1 MGSWGAEPGAG
12 HPVGRLCTPPSTS
25 EGDPCG
31 KLGTPE
37 LVSREFLLI
46 YSQPSCLKLLLMAA
60 APASWPKQ
68 GGRRR
73 GCRAGD
79 LVALWSPQLA
89 HPLVRP
95 PSHQAPAE
103 GKEGFLQ
110 PTSIQKLPTAT
121 SRNAFDHLNPG
132 CINSPNP
139 LNSQE
144 FSLMPNG
151 RPFPSFLEHPG
162 ATQGP
167 GHG

>member
-1 MGSWGAEPGAG
+1 MGGRAWSWAPRRPFVHSSIHLRGGPVREAG
-12 HPVGRLCTPPSTS
+12 HPRACQQGVSSYLFSTLMSEASAHGRSPS
-25 EGDPCG
+25 
-31 KLGTPE
+31 KLAQAGWQAT
-37 LVSREFLLI
+37 
-46 YSQPSCLKLLLMAA
+46 
-60 APASWPKQ
+60 
-68 GGRRR
+68 

-139 LNSQE
+139 LNSQG